1 MVQKQATYNRDLGS
15 NAFADDDPL
24 AELARIVGY
33 DAPASREPEAPVIE
47 TAAAFNLE
55 DELLREFATYDA
67 PAVRPAYVAPVVQ
80 PVAPVEDDLE
90 DLLPVAEEAAPYAA
104 FEDDAAPADEEPD
117 SYWPDEPVT
126 VAAGEPEVVD
136 DLANELEWAIA
147 ETSAPEVRA
156 AEMRDTVQSTPTG
169 DPMGYGRFR
178 LPIANFH
185 PVSRE
190 TPRVE
195 PDMAAAPVA
204 SVPVPETVE
213 PDIDSWTPAE
223 ASLDAEPS
231 FDLPADFD
239 LSAEPSLFADVEPK
253 REEVD
258 AARRE
263 PAFDDVAP
271 EPALDDF
278 GFDGLMDDLPGLDAP
293 RAAPAPVAT
302 PAPVPAVAAMPA
314 PAPQAWQPS
323 DRSSF
328 ADELAESETVAS
340 PYRVVEPAED
350 DAVAAGGRAAADDA
364 DLFDPFADGEF
375 ELQLDDIDLNLN
387 DFDIEDEPV
396 AATPVAP
403 VVVVPPRVVAPAPV
417 PVAFVPEPDIRLPAG
432 DDSVLPFDA
441 SEISEQEDHPESI
454 SAVDVPEFPVVEAAE
469 PVSFPQDYDID
480 IDSELATLFDTTPDT
495 SANQRTA
502 PAAAAAVATAAS
514 VAAAKP
520 AAASPADDFDD
531 FERALEEDFR
541 RTLHEPQTF
550 AARRSSS
557 IPLPQDD
564 EPVLLSDDRPRSRG
578 WLLAASVAAVAVLG
592 AGGIYAW
599 MNGTA
604 GNVMNSG
611 EPRVVM
617 ADKEP
622 VKVVPENKGGKSVPN
637 QDKAVYDRV
646 AGAAVEDPKQE
657 SLISSN
663 EEPVDVVQKTLI
675 PETLPLEGEDDTEF
689 MPTPVG
695 ETEDPRLLPGQ
706 TAETAEAQ
714 SGAADPV
721 TITPRKVRTMIVKPD
736 GTLVA
741 QEVPAQEPAATPAA
755 KTTPAPAETAALPQA
770 ELPAATPAVNSA
782 PVDGTA
788 APATTVQTVPVGQ
801 ATEAA
806 IQTEAPAA
814 AAPAATPA
822 PRMPVPT
829 ARPAEQPVNVVGR
842 VTEQGNVAPAVQ
854 QPAQRA
860 AAAPQ
865 ATPPAATAAVPAGG
879 YVIQIAS
886 LPSQAEAQ
894 KSYQSLSAKFSGVIG
909 GKGVD
914 IKQADIAGKGTFYR
928 VRIPAGSK
936 ADAVAMCERYRAAG
950 GSCLVAR

>member
-33 DAPASREPEAPVIE
+33 DAPASREPEPPVIE

-55 DELLREFATYDA
+55 DELLREFETYDA
-67 PAVRPAYVAPVVQ
+67 PAVRQAVVSPVTQ
-80 PVAPVEDDLE
+80 PVAPVQRYVEELPPVADEPVAYADVEDDL
-90 DLLPVAEEAAPYAA
+90 
-104 FEDDAAPADEEPD
+104 APADHGAEP
-117 SYWPDEPVT
+117 YWSDEPEAVSH
-126 VAAGEPEVVD
+126 AEPEIVD
-136 DLANELEWAIA
+136 DLASELEWAVA
-147 ETSAPEVRA
+147 ETSAPEVPA
-156 AEMRDTVQSTPTG
+156 PEMRDTVQATPAG
-169 DPMGYGRFR
+169 DAMGYGRFR

-185 PVSRE
+185 SVSRE
-190 TPRVE
+190 APRVE
-195 PDMAAAPVA
+195 PEMVAAPVA
-204 SVPVPETVE
+204 QVE
-213 PDIDSWTPAE
+213 PVAPVEPEIE
-223 ASLDAEPS
+223 AWGPTEEEFHSEAT

-239 LSAEPSLFADVEPK
+239 LSAEPSLFESVEPR
-253 REEVD
+253 REEPA
-258 AARRE
+258 AARQE
-263 PAFDDVAP
+263 PAFDNAVQ
-271 EPALDDF
+271 EPGLDDF
-278 GFDGLMDDLPGLDAP
+278 GFDDLMDDLSAHDSRVAV
-293 RAAPAPVAT
+293 PAPVL
-302 PAPVPAVAAMPA
+302 PAVAAPS
-314 PAPQAWQPS
+314 PAPQAWQPNTGF
-323 DRSSF
+323 SF
-328 ADELAESETVAS
+328 ADELAESEAVAS
-340 PYRVVEPAED
+340 PYRVAEPAED
-350 DAVAAGGRAAADDA
+350 DAVSAGSRNADDDA

-387 DFDIEDEPV
+387 DFDVEDEVVPAVPV
-396 AATPVAP
+396 VPVAP
-403 VVVVPPRVVAPAPV
+403 VAVQPPRVVAPAPF
-417 PVAFVPEPDIRLPAG
+417 AAQEPIVTMPA
-432 DDSVLPFDA
+432 SYEPVLPFDA
-441 SEISEQEDHPESI
+441 AEISEQEDHPESI
-454 SAVDVPEFPVVEAAE
+454 SAVDVPEFPVVEAAG

-495 SANQRTA
+495 STSQRTA
-502 PAAAAAVATAAS
+502 PAAVSVAAVATATPTA
-514 VAAAKP
+514 

-550 AARRSSS
+550 GARRGGS

-564 EPVLLSDDRPRSRG
+564 EPALLPEDRPRSRG
-578 WLLAASVAAVAVLG
+578 WLLAASVAAIALLG

-599 MNGTA
+599 MSGTA
-604 GNVMNSG
+604 GNVMTSD
-611 EPRVVM
+611 EPRVVL
-617 ADKEP
+617 ADKDP
-622 VKVVPENKGGKSVPN
+622 VKVVPEDKGGKSVPN

-675 PETLPLEGEDDTEF
+675 PETLPLEGEDDAEF

-706 TAETAEAQ
+706 AAETADAQ

-741 QEVPAQEPAATPAA
+741 QEVPVQEPA
-755 KTTPAPAETAALPQA
+755 TTPVADTAPAQAETAALPQA
-770 ELPAATPAVNSA
+770 ELPPATPAANSA
-782 PVDGTA
+782 VVEGTA
-788 APATTVQTVPVGQ
+788 APAPAVQAPPVVQ
-801 ATEAA
+801 PTE
-806 IQTEAPAA
+806 PAA
-814 AAPAATPA
+814 QPATPPAAQEPATATPA
-822 PRMPVPT
+822 PSMPIPT

-854 QPAQRA
+854 QPVERA
-860 AAAPQ
+860 AATPE
-865 ATPPAATAAVPAGG
+865 ATPPTATAVPAGG

-894 KSYQSLSAKFSGVIG
+894 KSYQNLSSKFSGVIG

-914 IKQADIAGKGTFYR
+914 IKQAEIAGKGTFYR

-936 ADAVAMCERYRAAG
+936 ADAVALCERYRAAG
-950 GSCLVAR
+950 GSCIVAR

>member
-33 DAPASREPEAPVIE
+33 DSPASREPEAPVIE

-55 DELLREFATYDA
+55 DELLREFETYDA
-67 PAVRPAYVAPVVQ
+67 PAVRPAYVAPVIQ
-80 PVAPVEDDLE
+80 PVAPVDDDVE
-90 DLLPVAEEAAPYAA
+90 ELLPVAEEASPYAA
-104 FEDDAAPADEEPD
+104 FEDDAAPADEEPE
-117 SYWPDEPVT
+117 SYWPDEPVA

-136 DLANELEWAIA
+136 DLASELEWAVA
-147 ETSAPEVRA
+147 EASAPEVSA
-156 AEMRDTVQSTPTG
+156 PEMPESGMRDTVQATPTG
-169 DPMGYGRFR
+169 DAMGYGRFR

-185 PVSRE
+185 SVSRE
-190 TPRVE
+190 APRVE
-195 PDMAAAPVA
+195 PEMVAAPA
-204 SVPVPETVE
+204 AQVE
-213 PDIDSWTPAE
+213 TPAPIE
-223 ASLDAEPS
+223 PKIETWSPAEEEVLSEPT
-231 FDLPADFD
+231 FELPADFD
-239 LSAEPSLFADVEPK
+239 LSVETSLFEDVEPR
-253 REEVD
+253 REETVT
-258 AARRE
+258 ARQE
-263 PAFDDVAP
+263 PVFSGAGQ

-278 GFDGLMDDLPGLDAP
+278 GFDDLMDDLSAHDS
-293 RAAPAPVAT
+293 RVAT
-302 PAPVPAVAAMPA
+302 PEPVLSAVTTPV
-314 PAPQAWQPS
+314 QAHQEWQPS
-323 DRSSF
+323 TGFSF

-340 PYRVVEPAED
+340 PYRVAEPAED
-350 DAVAAGGRAAADDA
+350 ETISAGDRHAADDA

-387 DFDIEDEPV
+387 DFDVEDEVV
-396 AATPVAP
+396 AAAP
-403 VVVVPPRVVAPAPV
+403 VVPVTVVPPRVAAQAPV
-417 PVAFVPEPDIRLPAG
+417 AIPERVITTPASY
-432 DDSVLPFDA
+432 DPVLPFDA

-480 IDSELATLFDTTPDT
+480 IDSELATFFDTTPDT

-502 PAAAAAVATAAS
+502 PAAAVAT
-514 VAAAKP
+514 VAAATP
-520 AAASPADDFDD
+520 AAPSPADDFDD

-541 RTLHEPQTF
+541 RTLQEPQTF
-550 AARRSSS
+550 GARRGGS

-564 EPVLLSDDRPRSRG
+564 EPALLPEDRPQSRG
-578 WLLAASVAAVAVLG
+578 WLLAASVAAVALLG

-599 MNGTA
+599 MSGTA
-604 GNVMNSG
+604 GNVMTSG

-617 ADKEP
+617 ADKDP
-622 VKVVPENKGGKSVPN
+622 VKIVPEDKGGKSVPN

-675 PETLPLEGEDDTEF
+675 PETLPLEGEDDAEF

-706 TAETAEAQ
+706 TTDTGSAPA
-714 SGAADPV
+714 GAADPV

-741 QEVPAQEPAATPAA
+741 QEVTVPEPAATPVANA
-755 KTTPAPAETAALPQA
+755 TPAQPETAALPRT
-770 ELPAATPAVNSA
+770 ELPPATPAADSLA
-782 PVDGTA
+782 VDGTA
-788 APATTVQTVPVGQ
+788 APATAVQAPPVVQ
-801 ATEAA
+801 PADSTAQPATPAA
-806 IQTEAPAA
+806 PEPAA
-814 AAPAATPA
+814 ANATPA
-822 PRMPVPT
+822 PGMPVPT

-854 QPAQRA
+854 PPAEQAAATPEAAPPA
-860 AAAPQ
+860 AAA
-865 ATPPAATAAVPAGG
+865 AVPPGS

-914 IKQADIAGKGTFYR
+914 IKQAEIAGKGTFYR

-936 ADAVAMCERYRAAG
+936 ADAVALCERYRAAG